1 MNILKSLLANGYWSR
16 NEGRIRWSMS
26 ISSLLPPL
34 LFDRFHLLAR
44 FQITFFHYMQIIN
57 VIFAITLW
65 TFLTSDL
72 WVTFAY
78 KVFGKYFKKTF
89 TTTVFYHLS
98 VQHIAKKYYIVFTF
112 CLRMDGA
119 VFIEIFHF
127 FVKYFALIL
136 ASWYVY
142 CPTVENYL
150 NFRNY
155 WFHTWNSHKNVPL
168 THVISKWMHF
178 QIALSS

>member
-1 MNILKSLLANGYWSR
+1 MVIGQEMKGELDDQCPLVHYFLLYYLTGFTSLHDFILL
-16 NEGRIRWSMS
+16 
-26 ISSLLPPL
+26 
-34 LFDRFHLLAR
+34 
-44 FQITFFHYMQIIN
+44 FFHYMQIIN

-72 WVTFAY
+72 WVTFAH

-112 CLRMDGA
+112 CLRVDGA
-119 VFIEIFHF
+119 VFIKIFHF

>member
-1 MNILKSLLANGYWSR
+1 MKGELDDQCPLVHYFLLYYLTGFTSLHDFILL
-16 NEGRIRWSMS
+16 
-26 ISSLLPPL
+26 
-34 LFDRFHLLAR
+34 
-44 FQITFFHYMQIIN
+44 FFHYMQIIN

-72 WVTFAY
+72 WVTFAH

-119 VFIEIFHF
+119 VFIKIFHF
-127 FVKYFALIL
+127 FCEIFCTNSCFLICL
-136 ASWYVY
+136 LPY
-142 CPTVENYL
+142 CWKLFEFQKL
-150 NFRNY
+150 
-155 WFHTWNSHKNVPL
+155 L
-168 THVISKWMHF
+168 ISYMK
-178 QIALSS
+178 QSQKRSVDTRYK